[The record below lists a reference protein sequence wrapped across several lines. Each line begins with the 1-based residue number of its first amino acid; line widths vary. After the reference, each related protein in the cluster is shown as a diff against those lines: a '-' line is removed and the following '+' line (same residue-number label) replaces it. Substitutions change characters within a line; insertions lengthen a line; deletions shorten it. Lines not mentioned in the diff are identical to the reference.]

1 MRDLAAIYNEH
12 FFVETVQVNDNL
24 LIIGHTWL
32 AGADTNKV
40 YVHRCT
46 VNTELYDIYFGVIG
60 RDYNFVARK
69 MILLVP
75 YDQIPSSI
83 CKYVPNLLIY

>member
-1 MRDLAAIYNEH
+1 MRDLAEIYREH

-40 YVHRCT
+40 YVYRCT

-83 CKYVPNLLIY
+83 CKYVTNLLIY